1 MGEHKLFWSY
11 TDFARRTFTNK
22 FLFRMLVNTSQQI
35 DLWTKFFPEADPHN
49 AMGTQYLGLLVNMFS
64 IGSIISFFVT

>member
-1 MGEHKLFWSY
+1 
-11 TDFARRTFTNK
+11 
-22 FLFRMLVNTSQQI
+22 MLVNTSQQI

-64 IGSIISFFVT
+64 IGSIISFFVTYVASTIMSI